1 MKFAKNIFGK
11 SDRSK
16 QFSANI
22 HGAYLEI
29 TEMRIINQQHKECM
43 ESIKEALLS
52 AFELCF

>member
-1 MKFAKNIFGK
+1 MKFAKNIFSK

-16 QFSANI
+16 QLSANT

-29 TEMRIINQQHKECM
+29 TEMRVINQKHKEHM